1 MSIPNK
7 IVASLPQHPNRHL
20 SVHMQLPTLAELL
33 ISLISVFV
41 LNVNEQPKSIR
52 QLRKAIHVKQTS
64 NQNDKKNGK
73 KRCPTRLDSRM
84 NHWGIPGI
92 PIVRT
97 LHFDSQGPV
106 FDL

>member
-1 MSIPNK
+1 MHAIFMSIPNK

-52 QLRKAIHVKQTS
+52 QLRKAIHVKQRHQTKMIKEMER
-64 NQNDKKNGK
+64 NAV
-73 KRCPTRLDSRM
+73 PLD
-84 NHWGIPGI
+84 WIPE
-92 PIVRT
+92 
-97 LHFDSQGPV
+97 
-106 FDL
+106 